1 MFGWLIERFGAW
13 RARVGQQRALA
24 VIDGRT
30 LADVGLNRA
39 AVTAALA
46 GNDVSVP
53 RQRFD

>member
-1 MFGWLIERFGAW
+1 MFCGLIERFSAW
-13 RARVGQQRALA
+13 RVRVGQQRALA
-24 VIDGRT
+24 VVDGRT

-46 GNDVSVP
+46 GNGVLVA